1 MGKFYPFG
9 SGCISTVMY
18 HPILQVFLLNLHR
31 FLAITH
37 NKQAYRSED
46 NEASDVKRHS
56 LLSQMLPEA
65 MVAYLENHGPEKF
78 AQIFLGEYDT
88 PEAIWNHEMRT
99 FMIQKIAYHLADFSP
114 RLKVTCC
121 QNR

>member
-1 MGKFYPFG
+1 MCVVG
-9 SGCISTVMY
+9 
-18 HPILQVFLLNLHR
+18 R

-46 NEASDVKRHS
+46 SNEGQSEIKRQS
-56 LLSQMLPEA
+56 LLTQMLPEA

-99 FMIQKIAYHLADFSP
+99 FMIQKIAYHLADF
-114 RLKVTCC
+114 RYLKSKDSF
-121 QNR
+121 